1 MIGTQIFPA
10 NANRRKNR
18 IAPAAGRLGAAA
30 LAAAAMLLL
39 GGCLPAFLKKA
50 RPYSLAGWEIWPGQ
64 DNAYGSY
71 EVKKNGVYYHLTGRQ
86 DDTREAPSDGYF
98 PGLILARELR
108 GSEWLLDM
116 EADFLLPPGK
126 TGRFSCGVWLGDNYA
141 RPDLGN
147 FSSVFI
153 LLFRR
158 QNETGPGKYAVSLT
172 HIPGGRPYTVPLKT
186 KVIRFERHGTELAM
200 SYSLNRKNFT
210 RAFQVS
216 VPDAGTAPAQKF
228 FIGGYAGGEIKDARA
243 RFKSLKFNGEELL
256 RKPRPPGTRN

>member
-1 MIGTQIFPA
+1 MIGTQILPA
-10 NANRRKNR
+10 DKSRRLT
-18 IAPAAGRLGAAA
+18 AGRLVAAG
-30 LAAAAMLLL
+30 LAFAAMVLSA
-39 GGCLPAFLKKA
+39 GCLPAFLKKA
-50 RPYSLAGWEIWPGQ
+50 PPYSLAGWEIWPGQ

-71 EVKKNGVYYHLTGRQ
+71 EVKKDGLYYRLTGRQ

-98 PGLILARELR
+98 PGLILSRELR

-116 EADFLLPPGK
+116 EADFLLPPGGI
-126 TGRFSCGVWLGDNYA
+126 GRFSCGVWLGDSYA

-172 HIPGGRPYTVPLKT
+172 HIPGGRPYAVPLKA
-186 KVIRFERHGTELAM
+186 KVIRFERRGSELAM
-200 SYSLNRKNFT
+200 SYSLNRKDFT

-228 FIGGYAGGEIKDARA
+228 FIGGFAGGEAAGARA
-243 RFKSLKFNGEELL
+243 RFKSLKFNGQELL
-256 RKPRPPGTRN
+256 REQTPPATRN